1 MHCHHYSDI
10 SLSSRRQWLG
20 RLGHGVGAAA
30 LAALMNQETRAA
42 GGLPM
47 LPHFAPR
54 AKRVICLFMSGGLSQ
69 FESFDYKPL
78 LTERAHE
85 PLPASVFKG
94 RQPLGMSRLQA
105 NFPIQGSVFPFSQH
119 GECGAWFSDRFPHLA
134 RQADRLCFLKGMV
147 SEAVNHDPAIVY
159 LNSGHQLPGRP
170 AMGSWISYG
179 LGSENENLPAFIV
192 LVTRKT
198 ADQPLSSRLWDS
210 AFLPAP
216 HQGTPFRPG
225 KEAVLY
231 LDNPPG
237 LPMSLHRRSLDALR
251 AAQEDEMA
259 RTGEFTLQARIEQFE
274 MAFRM
279 QTSVPELTSITGENR
294 ATLERYGPGVE
305 KGGTFAHHCLL
316 ARRLCEQGVRFV
328 QLYHPGWDHHA
339 FIKGAFEENSKE
351 IDQPVS
357 ALLDDLGER
366 GLLTDTLV
374 LFVTEFGRT
383 CYSQGGS
390 LKSDDAYG
398 REHHRDA
405 FTCWM
410 AGAGVKPGL
419 THGAT
424 DDFGFDVLEGRV
436 TVNDFHATLLHLL
449 GIDHERF
456 TYRHQGRDF
465 RLTDVAGE
473 VVTPILS

>member
-1 MHCHHYSDI
+1 MHCQRYTD
-10 SLSSRRQWLG
+10 LSGLTRRQWLS

-30 LAALMNQETRAA
+30 LSSLLRPELHAAALP
-42 GGLPM
+42 G
-47 LPHFAPR
+47 LPHFEPK

-69 FESFDYKPL
+69 LESFDYKPL
-78 LTERAHE
+78 LSERSQQ
-85 PLPASVFKG
+85 PLPPSVFKG

-105 NFPIQGSVFPFSQH
+105 NFPIQGSVFPFARH

-147 SEAVNHDPAIVY
+147 SEAVNHDPAIVFM
-159 LNSGHQLPGRP
+159 NSGHQLPGRP
-170 AMGSWISYG
+170 VMGSWLSYG

-192 LVTRKT
+192 MVTRK
-198 ADQPLSSRLWDS
+198 AVDQPLSTRLWDS
-210 AFLPAP
+210 AFLPAQ
-216 HQGTPFRPG
+216 HQGMPFRPG

-237 LPMSLHRRSLDALR
+237 LPMSLHRRALDSLR
-251 AAQEDEMA
+251 AVQEDEMA
-259 RTGEFTLQARIEQFE
+259 RRGEAAIQSRIEQFE

-279 QTSVPELTSITGENR
+279 QTSVPEVTSIAGESA

-316 ARRLCEQGVRFV
+316 ARRLCEKGVRFV

-339 FIKGAFEENSKE
+339 VIKDAFTQNALE

-357 ALLDDLGER
+357 ALLDDLHER
-366 GLLTDTLV
+366 GLLSETLV

-383 CYSQGGS
+383 CYSQGGGT
-390 LKSDDAYG
+390 KSSDAYG

-405 FTCWM
+405 FTFWM
-410 AGAGVKPGL
+410 AGGGVKPGV

-424 DDFGFDVLEGRV
+424 DEFGFDVVEGRV

-449 GIDHERF
+449 GIEHEKF
-456 TYRHQGRDF
+456 TYRYQGRDF
-465 RLTDVAGE
+465 RLTDVAGS
-473 VVTPILS
+473 VITPILA